1 MKKTLLALTLLLSLQ
16 SFCQQTI
23 MRIHQKDQNVLEIP
37 IANIDSITHYTES
50 GSIFNSL
57 VTKINQDAELSY
69 IKSAIGIAGLT
80 DTLSKAG
87 TNFTF
92 FAPVNA
98 SLDSLTYDG
107 MSYSKLLTDTVN
119 GYSAEYTRKE
129 LRYHIIQGKYRSA
142 DVPADAENLKLM
154 TINTPADSV
163 FVTKTQNGSIYVNGK
178 KVDDAKKDITTDNG
192 IIHKLVSDNASRE
205 YGYLEL
211 PINLSVY
218 DLLKQYTGRGDLFDS
233 IVKMIDRAATVD
245 PTLIPALKNNRVT
258 IAAPLN
264 SALVPFIKAAGGDIN
279 KIPAAT
285 IESVLK
291 NHIIADRKFVINFVK
306 AVPAGGITT
315 MNGQKLKY
323 KIATFDGGIE
333 RPVLY
338 IVDASD
344 KWVPVLA
351 NDFMC
356 RNGVL
361 HIISGV
367 ILDK

>member
-1 MKKTLLALTLLLSLQ
+1 
-16 SFCQQTI
+16 
-23 MRIHQKDQNVLEIP
+23 
-37 IANIDSITHYTES
+37 
-50 GSIFNSL
+50 
-57 VTKINQDAELSY
+57 
-69 IKSAIGIAGLT
+69 
-80 DTLSKAG
+80 
-87 TNFTF
+87 
-92 FAPVNA
+92 
-98 SLDSLTYDG
+98 
-107 MSYSKLLTDTVN
+107 
-119 GYSAEYTRKE
+119 
-129 LRYHIIQGKYRSA
+129 
-142 DVPADAENLKLM
+142 
-154 TINTPADSV
+154 
-163 FVTKTQNGSIYVNGK
+163 
-178 KVDDAKKDITTDNG
+178 
-192 IIHKLVSDNASRE
+192 VSDNASRE